1 MVFIFLTPQPN
12 DFSAM
17 IGDFVRKDLISTLKS
32 INNGETVATYQTCL
46 DSLRIATSLANG
58 SIQVILSNGEM
69 KEIAETDTLESILEL
84 EKLAVAEAFNTPSDE
99 LKAKTDVNEI
109 KINAMDFYQAAYYDE
124 NKDKIEDQLIEN
136 IKQEKDKNANTISNE
151 LDVINKIIESYN
163 IKGHIVE
170 INCNGTNISN
180 LSEFFSYLKKIIMPE
195 FVVPQGS
202 VDFAD
207 TKELNYVFIFDSGA
221 KIFRKGLEFSVV
233 EN

>member
-12 DFSAM
+12 DFSTM
-17 IGDFVRKDLISTLKS
+17 VGDFVCKDLISTLKS

-46 DSLRIATSLANG
+46 ESLRIATSLANG

-69 KEIAETDTLESILEL
+69 KEVAEADTLESILEL
-84 EKLAVAEAFNTPSDE
+84 EKLAIAEAFNTPCEE

-124 NKDKIEDQLIEN
+124 NKDKIENQLIEN
-136 IKQEKDKNANTISNE
+136 IKQEKGKNATTVSNE
-151 LDVINKIIESYN
+151 LDVINKIIEAYN

-170 INCNGTNISN
+170 INCNDNIIDSHPT
-180 LSEFFSYLKKIIMPE
+180 FFQYLKRIIMPE

-207 TKELNYVFIFDSGA
+207 TKELNYVFTFDSGA
-221 KIFRKGLEFSVV
+221 KICRKGLEFSVV